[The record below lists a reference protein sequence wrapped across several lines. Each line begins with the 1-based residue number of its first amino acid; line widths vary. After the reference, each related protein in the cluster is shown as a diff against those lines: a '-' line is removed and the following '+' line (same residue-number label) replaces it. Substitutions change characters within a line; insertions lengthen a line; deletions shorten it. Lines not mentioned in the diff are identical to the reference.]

1 MRFPTTAARR
11 QDGMTLVELL
21 VGLAL
26 TVLLLQSVTALLRV
40 HGAAAGA
47 TSEQLDLQEQA
58 QFAVRRI
65 AARID
70 RTPAAMLATKGN
82 DASSAGWLAPALYD
96 LRNGTAPGTLALSET
111 ITEAGVT
118 TTRVLA
124 EPATSL
130 SITSAP
136 VSAGRTLVTVALT
149 LARGNASASAAV
161 KVRLGGAL

>member
-1 MRFPTTAARR
+1 
-11 QDGMTLVELL
+11 MTLVELL

-26 TVLLLQSVTALLRV
+26 TVLLLRSVTVLLRV
-40 HGAAAGA
+40 HAAAAGSA
-47 TSEQLDLQEQA
+47 SEQLDLQEQA

-65 AARID
+65 ARRID
-70 RTPAAMLATKGN
+70 QTPAALLAPKGN
-82 DASSAGWLAPALYD
+82 DATSAGWLAPALYD

-111 ITEAGVT
+111 MTEAGLT

-136 VSAGRTLVTVALT
+136 VSVGRTLVTVSLT
-149 LARGNASASAAV
+149 LVRGNASASAAV
-161 KVRLGGAL
+161 TARLGGGL